1 MPLMTDVIAARHRAI
16 QADRDA
22 RIHRLRSA
30 AKAKAKSEQALRAA
44 VTEYFAMPSATVSEA
59 ARCAEISR
67 MTARKW
73 RDADVDEQSTPTR
86 LRPPQP
92 EPQPEPYE
100 EPVAMAQAEITQY
113 LRDLGRDELERL
125 DRFFS
130 AIPST
135 HALRTDD
142 FERLARY
149 AVQLHMLHHYE
160 P

>member
-1 MPLMTDVIAARHRAI
+1 MTDVIAARHRAI
-16 QADRDA
+16 RADRDA

-44 VTEYFAMPSATVSEA
+44 VTDYFAMPGSTVSEA

-73 RDADVDEQSTPTR
+73 RDADVGGQSTSTKP
-86 LRPPQP
+86 RPPQP
-92 EPQPEPYE
+92 EPPPGPYE
-100 EPVAMAQAEITQY
+100 EPVAMTQAEITQY
-113 LRDLGRDELERL
+113 LLDLSRDDLDQLE
-125 DRFFS
+125 RFFS

-135 HALRTDD
+135 QDLMTDD

-149 AVQLHMLHHYE
+149 AAQLHMLHHCE
-160 P
+160 S

>member
-1 MPLMTDVIAARHRAI
+1 
-16 QADRDA
+16 
-22 RIHRLRSA
+22 
-30 AKAKAKSEQALRAA
+30 
-44 VTEYFAMPSATVSEA
+44 
-59 ARCAEISR
+59 

-73 RDADVDEQSTPTR
+73 RDADVGGQPTPTR
-86 LRPPQP
+86 SRPPQP
-92 EPQPEPYE
+92 ERQPEPYE

-113 LRDLGRDELERL
+113 LRDLERDELDRL

-135 HALRTDD
+135 HALRTND

-149 AVQLHMLHHYE
+149 AVQLHMLHHCE